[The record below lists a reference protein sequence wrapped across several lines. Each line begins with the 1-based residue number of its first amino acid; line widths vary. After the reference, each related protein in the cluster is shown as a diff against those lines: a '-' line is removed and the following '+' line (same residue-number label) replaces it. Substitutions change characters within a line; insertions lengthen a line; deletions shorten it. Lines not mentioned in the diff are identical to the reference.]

1 MIKTVVFLMIAA
13 VSSLSRSDNL
23 VIKPEHLREY
33 IVQPTLEAMGAFNAK
48 LNTESA
54 VELLLGTAAQESDL
68 GFYLHQGFDG
78 GGLGIYQI
86 EAATHEDVWRY
97 LRRPENEGLS
107 QIVLTFATQADDKA
121 LIGNLHYATAIA
133 RIKYWMRPEPLPTTI
148 DQHAIYWDT
157 FYNANPDHGTPQ
169 EYVDSYERFVA
180 SD

>member
-1 MIKTVVFLMIAA
+1 MKLAIVFAIIAL
-13 VSSLSRSDNL
+13 SSHSQSEPL

-33 IVQPTLEAMGAFNAK
+33 IVEPTLEALAAFNPK
-48 LNTESA
+48 LNTRAA

-68 GFYLHQGFDG
+68 GFFLHQGFDG

-97 LRRPENEGLS
+97 LRRPENEELGN
-107 QIVLTFATQADDKA
+107 IILTFASQADDKS

-133 RIKYWMRPEPLPTTI
+133 RVKYWMRPEPLPETVE
-148 DQHAIYWDT
+148 QHGIYWKQ
-157 FYNANPDHGTPQ
+157 FYNSGSGAGTPQ
-169 EYVDSYERFVA
+169 QYVDSYERFIA